1 MFKPISTARSSGQF
15 RSYDELAKQLIA
27 EPLDLKWPAP
37 RALAV
42 KLGDIDRGDKV
53 WWLRRP
59 LHGRALAT
67 LLGVPLVDLGL
78 HDTPAED
85 VFQFLTFPELPP
97 IALARETPCEI
108 GFAVSAERGKEDERL
123 QFWLDQVPP
132 RDSWRGPQNTISW
145 LHFHPGTGL
154 GFFWAALRSRT
165 RHDHMAARRLLDAS
179 ERLRQP
185 GNLILR
191 IEQACEDIDL
201 SALADAHDDLNL
213 LIVAPFGA
221 PAGDEDAP
229 STWVPSWDVLTGGID
244 ERMAALRN
252 PKDFFGVIARYEW
265 RLHDDW
271 QTRLL
276 EWVEK
281 RISRATDDT
290 LFTAEGVTKWL
301 SSFPAEW
308 QFVRG
313 PADLLAVCRLC
324 HLSRETALPQVSDLD
339 AGQRLLGRVTGAD
352 KALSRA
358 FTELVGARL
367 AARHLSWKDPLS
379 GPQWAA
385 LGPPVPTVPDETAL
399 LFIADGSNHSVRR
412 QRAREVAE
420 RIRETAIAPLVEA
433 RLLLETRNGMLALA
447 PQFLVDLVA
456 RDQLMQIIRD
466 QHVEQWAMHCH
477 DADRR
482 PLVDAALGSMSI
494 RELLP
499 VLNRIKQVPVD
510 ALARIGAA
518 ESLFREIGKRLSD
531 GETVPATFASLAE
544 MVLSRLDTG
553 DLEPLPWTR
562 PVMNPEESLEWTT
575 TCWAWSIW
583 CEVPA
588 VNVPQSWAWHF
599 PGWKPEL
606 AIRTAPW
613 WAWPDFLPDQ
623 AVLSNQWQRL
633 MAVAGRLVRKFAHP
647 PEFPPAFLAPMLLA
661 EGIRG
666 RWSVEFTWLETILSE
681 KDDKRRSAAE
691 DLLLSDLKAIGPRGA
706 TKLLPI
712 LVDFLPTGRDDRLR
726 PIFFY
731 RSRIRTWVLQHVTYE
746 DVSACLDEVQLEW
759 LWQAPHSLPPRLL
772 IGMLEDSA
780 NETHS
785 MLGVR
790 MNAVRVL
797 GAEHVDTLMQLLAS
811 DSLGTFAAERL
822 WKVSPET
829 AERMLTAG
837 ASSQDAAAALRMLV
851 LSAPPERTGTAARA
865 ILASPTILA
874 AGEHAE
880 WAKQRL
886 PEARAH
892 AEVLWT
898 ILEAGAYDRPAFD
911 HVQTD

>member
-1 MFKPISTARSSGQF
+1 MFKPISAARSSGKF

-27 EPLDLKWPAP
+27 EPSDLKWPAP

-67 LLGVPLVDLGL
+67 LLDVPLVDLGL

-85 VFQFLTFPELPP
+85 VFQFATFPELPP

-108 GFAVSAERGKEDERL
+108 GFAISTERGKEDDRL

-132 RDSWRGPQNTISW
+132 RHAWRGPTNTISW
-145 LHFHPGTGL
+145 LHFPPGTGL
-154 GFFWAALRSRT
+154 DFFWAALRAGT

-191 IEQACEDIDL
+191 IEQPCEDIDL
-201 SALADAHDDLNL
+201 SALADAHHELNL
-213 LIVAPFGA
+213 LVVAPFGA

-229 STWVPSWDVLTGGID
+229 STWVPSWDVLTGRID
-244 ERMAALRN
+244 GRMAALRN
-252 PKDFFGVIARYEW
+252 PRDFFGVIAKYEW

-271 QTRLL
+271 QSRLL
-276 EWVEK
+276 GWVEK

-290 LFTAEGVTKWL
+290 LFTAEGVTNWL
-301 SSFPAEW
+301 SSFPEGW

-324 HLSRETALPQVSDLD
+324 HLSRETALPRVSDLD

-379 GPQWAA
+379 GQQWAA
-385 LGPPVPTVPDETAL
+385 LGPAVPVAPDETAL
-399 LFIADGSNHSVRR
+399 LFIADGNNQSVRR

-466 QHVEQWAMHCH
+466 QPVEQWAMHCH

-494 RELLP
+494 GELLP
-499 VLNRIKQVPVD
+499 VLDRIKQMPVD
-510 ALARIGAA
+510 TLARIGAA
-518 ESLFREIGKRLSD
+518 ESLFWEIGKRLAD
-531 GETVPATFASLAE
+531 GQTAPATFASLAE
-544 MVLSRLDTG
+544 MVLSRLDTN
-553 DLEPLPWTR
+553 DVQPSPWTR
-562 PVMNPEESLEWTT
+562 SVMNQEESLEWTT
-575 TCWAWSIW
+575 ICWAWSIW

-588 VNVPQSWAWHF
+588 VNVPRSWAWHF
-599 PGWKPEL
+599 PGWNPEL
-606 AIRTAPW
+606 AIRTAHW
-613 WAWPDFLPDQ
+613 LVWPDFLPDQ
-623 AVLSNQWQRL
+623 AVLSYKWQRL
-633 MAVAGRLVRKFAHP
+633 MAVAGQVVRKFAHP
-647 PEFPPAFLAPMLLA
+647 PEFPPSFLAPMLLA

-666 RWSVEFTWLETILSE
+666 RWPVDFRWLETILSE
-681 KDDKRRSAAE
+681 KDDRRRTAAE
-691 DLLLSDLKAIGPRGA
+691 DLLLNDLKAIGPSGA

-712 LVDFLPTGRDDRLR
+712 LMDFLPAGRDDRLR

-746 DVSACLDEVQLEW
+746 DVSACLDEVQLES
-759 LWQAPHSLPPRLL
+759 LWQTPHSLPPRLL
-772 IGMLEDSA
+772 LGMLSDSA
-780 NETHS
+780 NAAHS
-785 MLGVR
+785 MLGAHID
-790 MNAVRVL
+790 AVRVL

-829 AERMLTAG
+829 AERMLTAS
-837 ASSQDAAAALRMLV
+837 ASSQNATASLRMLA
-851 LSAPPERTGTAARA
+851 LSAPLERTGAAAHA
-865 ILASPTILA
+865 ILTSPAILA

-886 PEARAH
+886 PDARAH

-898 ILEAGAYDRPAFD
+898 ILEFGAHDKPAFE
-911 HVQTD
+911 HAQTG